1 VSTTQRTAISFM
13 AYARRGEQQP
23 FYVIT
28 TQSHGAEAIIG
39 FDEAGV
45 MVTLGGYAMS
55 WPYR

>member
-1 VSTTQRTAISFM
+1 M